1 MAKSLADLVELCIER
16 QGAVTGV
23 IPPEQGAKSISDE
36 IAKWRDSIVKA
47 GISKIQRVRGSIARA
62 RLDRGRAM
70 MTIIMR
76 QGTC

>member
-36 IAKWRDSIVKA
+36 IAKWRA
-47 GISKIQRVRGSIARA
+47 EWLLPRYE
-62 RLDRGRAM
+62 AM
-70 MTIIMR
+70 AAALR
-76 QGTC
+76 CELPGWEWAAPSGGLVG